1 MNSNI
6 EKNPDISIEKWVL
19 FSINMSFDVSLT
31 VNFRVSAIR
40 SWNLIIF
47 ASESKADAYLYSTKN
62 SQISHCDVVKWL

>member
-40 SWNLIIF
+40 S
-47 ASESKADAYLYSTKN
+47 
-62 SQISHCDVVKWL
+62 